1 MSDSVAVQL
10 EVTKEAQDQVRDLIK
25 AQKPGTAVRVYLQ
38 SAGGGGGCGGGC
50 GSGSEGGGGCGCGGG
65 GGGGP
70 SFGMAFDKPRNGD
83 RVVQVDGFSIVV
95 DDMSAE
101 MLNGAKIDYVQDLN
115 ASGFKITAPNL
126 PSGPSGHEGG
136 GGCGC
141 GSGGGGC
148 GCG

>member
-1 MSDSVAVQL
+1 MSDSGISL
-10 EVTKEAQDQVRDLIK
+10 EVTQEAKDQVRDLIK
-25 AQKPGTAVRVYLQ
+25 SQKPGTAVRVYLQ
-38 SAGGGGGCGGGC
+38 SSGGGGC
-50 GSGSEGGGGCGCGGG
+50 GSGCSCGSGGCGSG

-83 RVVQVDGFSIVV
+83 QVVQVDGFSIVV

-101 MLNGAKIDYVQDLN
+101 LLKGARIDYVQDLN
-115 ASGFKITAPNL
+115 VSGFKITTPNAPA
-126 PSGPSGHEGG
+126 PSEHEHGAEG

-141 GSGGGGC
+141 GSGGC

>member
-1 MSDSVAVQL
+1 MSDSPVKL

-38 SAGGGGGCGGGC
+38 SAGGGGGCGSGGC
-50 GSGSEGGGGCGCGGG
+50 GSGGGGCGCGSE

-83 RVVQVDGFSIVV
+83 RVVPVDGFSIVV

-101 MLNGAKIDYVQDLN
+101 LLNGAKIDYVQDLN

-126 PSGPSGHEGG
+126 PMAAQGQEGG

-141 GSGGGGC
+141 GSGGC